1 MFSNLRVGKTLA
13 ALALLAGAQAAQ
25 AAQAAD
31 GIIDGAALEV
41 GSGAKVQFLRGSVQ
55 SDWSARWFSNYG
67 YHLGGY
73 WDANL
78 AQWRGND
85 SNANRG
91 GHQNITVVNL
101 TPVFRIQRDD
111 KLGFYGEGGIG
122 VSLFS
127 HLYDNNEKRLATA
140 FQFGDHIGAGY
151 VFENKWEA
159 GFKLQHYSN
168 GGIKHPNGG
177 VNFLV
182 LKVARHF

>member
-1 MFSNLRVGKTLA
+1 MFPNLRVGKTLA
-13 ALALLAGAQAAQ
+13 ALALLAGAQMAH
-25 AAQAAD
+25 AD
-31 GIIDGAALEV
+31 DKIIDGASLEV
-41 GSGAKVQFLRGSVQ
+41 GGGARVQFIRGAVQ
-55 SDWSARWFSNYG
+55 SDWSARWFSTKG
-67 YHLGGY
+67 YHLSGY
-73 WDANL
+73 WDANV

-85 SNANRG
+85 SNSNRG

-101 TPVFRIQRDD
+101 TPVFRIERDD
-111 KLGFYGEGGIG
+111 KLGPYVEGGVG

-140 FQFGDHIGAGY
+140 FQFCDHLGAGY
-151 VFENKWEA
+151 VFNNKWEA

>member
-1 MFSNLRVGKTLA
+1 MFPNMRVGKTFA
-13 ALALLAGAQAAQ
+13 ALALLAGAHV
-25 AAQAAD
+25 AQAAD
-31 GIIDGAALEV
+31 DKIIDSASVEV
-41 GSGAKVQFLRGSVQ
+41 GSGAKVQFLRGAVQ
-55 SDWSARWFSNYG
+55 SDWSARWFSNHG
-67 YHLGGY
+67 YHLSGY

-85 SNANRG
+85 SNSDRG

-101 TPVFRIQRDD
+101 TPVFRYERDD
-111 KLGFYGEGGIG
+111 KRGFYGEGGIG

-127 HLYDNNEKRLATA
+127 HLYDNNDKRLATA
-140 FQFGDHIGAGY
+140 FQFGDHVGAGY
-151 VFENKWEA
+151 VFDDKWEA

-177 VNFLV
+177 VNWLV

>member
-1 MFSNLRVGKTLA
+1 MFPNLRVGKTLA
-13 ALALLAGAQAAQ
+13 ALALLAGAQLAH
-25 AAQAAD
+25 AD
-31 GIIDGAALEV
+31 DKIIDSASLEV
-41 GSGAKVQFLRGSVQ
+41 GSGAKVQFLRGAVQ
-55 SDWSARWFSNYG
+55 SDWSARWFATKG
-67 YHLGGY
+67 YHLSGY
-73 WDANL
+73 WDANV

-85 SNANRG
+85 SNQNRG

-111 KLGFYGEGGIG
+111 KLGLYGEGGIG

-151 VFENKWEA
+151 VFANKWEA